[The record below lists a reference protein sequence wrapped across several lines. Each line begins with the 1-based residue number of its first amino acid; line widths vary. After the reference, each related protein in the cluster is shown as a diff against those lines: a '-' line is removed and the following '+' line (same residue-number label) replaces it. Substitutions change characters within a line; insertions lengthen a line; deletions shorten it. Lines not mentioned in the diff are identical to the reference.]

1 MTGTSFL
8 HIIYIVE
15 IDVHNLHFRFR
26 QKASTWMSK
35 VCYLLHET
43 EFAADNPCSP
53 RVKFS
58 AKVGEPFNA
67 CGNFSMEICDYRV
80 SLYE

>member
-1 MTGTSFL
+1 
-8 HIIYIVE
+8 
-15 IDVHNLHFRFR
+15 
-26 QKASTWMSK
+26 MSK

-67 CGNFSMEICDYRV
+67 CGTFSMKICDY
-80 SLYE
+80 SFII

>member
-1 MTGTSFL
+1 
-8 HIIYIVE
+8 
-15 IDVHNLHFRFR
+15 
-26 QKASTWMSK
+26 MSK